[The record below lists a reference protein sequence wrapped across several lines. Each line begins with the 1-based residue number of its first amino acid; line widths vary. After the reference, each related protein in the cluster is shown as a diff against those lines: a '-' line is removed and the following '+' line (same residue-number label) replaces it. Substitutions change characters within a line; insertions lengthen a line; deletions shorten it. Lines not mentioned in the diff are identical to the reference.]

1 MVAFIDQPP
10 TLQNAPTNHLRIIL
24 LVEHKEMRGDS
35 NRGAG
40 SRQAFDLVEF
50 SCDELICIDRVYPFD
65 QNELLRLFF

>member
-1 MVAFIDQPP
+1 
-10 TLQNAPTNHLRIIL
+10 
-24 LVEHKEMRGDS
+24 MRGDS